1 MLLLVMIVLLAWGTW
16 LSWKDI
22 EQGSG
27 WVCRFLSEKTLKSLN
42 AKENLWKKALLAVV
56 LGYITVVL
64 KVTKWIILFVMRMVD
79 GSLFHI

>member
-1 MLLLVMIVLLAWGTW
+1 MLLLIMVVLLVWGTW

-22 EQGSG
+22 ERGTG
-27 WVCRFLSEKTLKSLN
+27 WVCSFFSEKTLKNLN
-42 AKENLWKKALLAVV
+42 DKKNLWKKALLAVV
-56 LGYITVVL
+56 LGYITVII